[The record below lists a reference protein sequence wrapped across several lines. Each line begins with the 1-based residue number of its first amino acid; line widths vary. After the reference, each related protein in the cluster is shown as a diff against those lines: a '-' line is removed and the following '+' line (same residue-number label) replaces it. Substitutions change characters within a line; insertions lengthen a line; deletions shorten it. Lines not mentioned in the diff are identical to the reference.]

1 MNRST
6 PPLARAVDVLLAG
19 TKAAMLSAF
28 VAMIVLT
35 LVQVANR
42 FLIGAP
48 IFWTE
53 ELIVLLLVWSV
64 LLGLPV
70 QLWQH
75 EEILV
80 DVWPART
87 PAGQRLKRGVA
98 GALSAG
104 FCALLAYAGWFYAA
118 RGVPVTSPALGL
130 SRLWFFLPIPLCAA
144 LGVLALV
151 VRPGPPDRTGDG
163 GSGSSLGLDS

>member
-1 MNRST
+1 MAV
-6 PPLARAVDVLLAG
+6 ARG
-19 TKAAMLSAF
+19 AMLVAF
-28 VAMIVLT
+28 LAMLLLT

-42 FLIGAP
+42 FLIGAA

-80 DVWPART
+80 DVWPA
-87 PAGQRLKRGVA
+87 ASAAMQRAKRLAVA
-98 GALSAG
+98 VLSIG
-104 FCALLAYAGWFYAA
+104 FCLILAYAGWFYAQ
-118 RGVPVTSPALGL
+118 RGLPVTSPALGL
-130 SRLWFFLPIPLCAA
+130 SRFWFFLPIPLCAA
-144 LGVLALV
+144 LAVLALL
-151 VRPGPPDRTGDG
+151 VRPPPPDQG
-163 GSGSSLGLDS
+163 GQSATAELGLDA